1 MYFRLSALLL
11 STAPLVGAHNSR
23 AQASHE
29 LAADFELIGIVTDIA
44 SVPIPEVEV
53 SIVKPSGVSRRVL
66 TAKDGHFVIVG
77 IPAGAISVQARRI
90 GYEARVIEVVMTTSR
105 QTAVEIMLKP
115 VPKELEEL
123 VVKADEAEALRE
135 FYDHKRRL
143 SSYAKFFDQNDVR
156 KRGATYPSDL
166 FRSIPGVQLAS
177 TGFTGSAVRIRGCM
191 PMLWIDGQRVPN
203 SEVDEVVS
211 PGDIAG
217 LEFYMSMAGTP
228 AQYLD
233 RSTRACGTILVWT
246 KNR

>member
-1 MYFRLSALLL
+1 MLFRLSALLL
-11 STAPLVGAHNSR
+11 STVPLVGAHDSR
-23 AQASHE
+23 AQAPRE
-29 LAADFELIGIVTDIA
+29 LAEDYELTGVVTDIS

-53 SIVKPSGVSRRVL
+53 SIVKPTGVGRRVL
-66 TAKDGHFVIVG
+66 TAKDGHFLIVG
-77 IPAGAISVQARRI
+77 IPAGAVSVQARRI
-90 GYEARVIEVVMTTSR
+90 GYEARVVDVVMTATR
-105 QTAVEIMLKP
+105 QTSVEIMLKP
-115 VPKELEEL
+115 VPKELEDL
-123 VVKADEAEALRE
+123 IVKADEAEALRE

-156 KRGATYPSDL
+156 KRGVMYPSDL

-177 TGFTGSAVRIRGCM
+177 AGFVGNAVRIRGCH
-191 PMLWIDGQRVPN
+191 PMLWIDGQRIPN